1 MDDKNQSWY
10 LYNWGL
16 SQTDSDSVC
25 GVPVPENPPGK
36 IPGKVEYTTEA
47 KIYFLLFESGC

>member
-47 KIYFLLFESGC
+47 KIHFLLLESGC